1 MVSDFFSRLANVGTP
16 SVHAFVSHDTHC
28 KIVDSETMV
37 DSTHYLWSHVT
48 RRARCILRIFRTPQS
63 GDSEV
68 SYPEVAIMINDQI
81 LRLDVSVDDILLV
94 ACFQSRDEAGT
105 EELYRKIIQ
114 I

>member
-1 MVSDFFSRLANVGTP
+1 MIADFFSRFSNIGTSP
-16 SVHAFVSHDTHC
+16 VHALVGHYTNREVVNR
-28 KIVDSETMV
+28 IAVV
-37 DSTHYLWSHVT
+37 VSTHDLRSHVT
-48 RRARCILRIFRTPQS
+48 RCARCILRIFRTPQS

-68 SYPEVAIMINDQI
+68 SYPEVAIMVNDQV

-94 ACFQSRDEAGT
+94 ACFESRDEAGT